1 LPEQRECCFRVAGFK
16 RLNSVLLRRVS
27 NCGEEG
33 ISDRNR
39 VFLTL
44 GRKLRVGEAPCDL
57 VVDVEVC
64 GLRGCEF
71 RWLPLREAF
80 ADLVSVVCV
89 VDEPLFA
96 DFLVL

>member
-44 GRKLRVGEAPCDL
+44 RRKLRVGEAPCDL

-64 GLRGCEF
+64 GLRWCEF
-71 RWLPLREAF
+71 RRLPLREAF